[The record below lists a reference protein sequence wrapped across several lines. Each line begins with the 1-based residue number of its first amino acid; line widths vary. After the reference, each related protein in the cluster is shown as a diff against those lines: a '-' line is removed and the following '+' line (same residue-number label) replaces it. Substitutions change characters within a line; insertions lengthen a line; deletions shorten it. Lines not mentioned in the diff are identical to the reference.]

1 MKRLPGI
8 SGLRAGK
15 RSTLASL
22 ALTAIAFAAITGGC
36 VRDHDPRDDGSRLDA
51 HPRDVPAVSIDY
63 VHA

>member
-8 SGLRAGK
+8 SPLRAGK
-15 RSTLASL
+15 RSTISSL

-36 VRDHDPRDDGSRLDA
+36 VKDHDPRNDSSRLDA
-51 HPRDVPAVSIDY
+51 QPRSVAAISIDH